1 MGKRADA
8 RLRLWR
14 PELTQP
20 TAFAERVQGR
30 LDRMDLSPEDAARAA
45 GLPTDFLCRLCDG
58 TAQEPRGERLIKLAA
73 ALETSISYLIGLDPD
88 APIPAEY
95 LQEAQGSLGL
105 LAGDEEALLRAYRRL
120 DVSTRAA
127 LVQIVLKM
135 APDLPVHEKKPRHL
149 AR

>member
-8 RLRLWR
+8 WLRLWR

-20 TAFAERVQGR
+20 TAFAARVQGR
-30 LDRMDLSPEDAARAA
+30 LDRMDLSPEDAA
-45 GLPTDFLCRLCDG
+45 
-58 TAQEPRGERLIKLAA
+58 
-73 ALETSISYLIGLDPD
+73 
-88 APIPAEY
+88 
-95 LQEAQGSLGL
+95 
-105 LAGDEEALLRAYRRL
+105 
-120 DVSTRAA
+120 RAA